1 MRDAMTSNDIFNDA
15 RVARVRE
22 LKDEVA
28 RLKAE
33 LAAAQ
38 QACAMWSIH
47 FATALA
53 AARDVDR
60 LPPGGV
66 LRVLD
71 GWNIVFNSK
80 FKGEG
85 DAHLGK
91 QRLIDAVRAYAPQHP
106 NEFVWLVFDGA
117 DANADAEGN
126 FRVSYTG
133 GEGEQR
139 ADRFVTDYLRLLRL
153 EGRHVPVTV
162 VTNDK
167 TFGRKAVEL
176 GATIQPVREFTDGI

>member
-1 MRDAMTSNDIFNDA
+1 MTSNDIVRDV
-15 RVARVRE
+15 RIQHVRE
-22 LKDEVA
+22 LKAEVA

-38 QACAMWSIH
+38 QACVTWEHH
-47 FATALA
+47 FALALA

-60 LPPGGV
+60 LPSGGG
-66 LRVLD
+66 LLILD

-91 QRLIDAVRAYAPQHP
+91 QRLIDAARAYAPQHP

-117 DANADAEGN
+117 DANAACDGN

-139 ADRFVTDYLRLLRL
+139 ADSLIVNYLRLLRL
-153 EGRHVPVTV
+153 EGRNVSVIV

-167 TFGRKAVEL
+167 TFGRKAAEL
-176 GATIQPVREFTDGI
+176 GAAVRPVKEFADGT

>member
-1 MRDAMTSNDIFNDA
+1 MTSNDIVKDA
-15 RVARVRE
+15 RIAHVRE
-22 LKDEVA
+22 LKAEVA

-38 QACAMWSIH
+38 QACATWEHH
-47 FATALA
+47 FALALA

-60 LPPGGV
+60 LPSGGAM
-66 LRVLD
+66 LILD

-85 DAHLGK
+85 DAPLGK
-91 QRLIDAVRAYAPQHP
+91 QRLIDAARAYAPQHP
-106 NEFVWLVFDGA
+106 NEFVGLVFDGA
-117 DANADAEGN
+117 DANAACDGN

-139 ADRFVTDYLRLLRL
+139 ADSLVVNYLRLLRL
-153 EGRHVPVTV
+153 EGRTLSVTV

-167 TFGRKAVEL
+167 TFGRKAAEL
-176 GATIQPVREFTDGI
+176 GATVRPVKEFADGT

>member
-1 MRDAMTSNDIFNDA
+1 MTSNDIVRDA
-15 RVARVRE
+15 RIQHVRE
-22 LKDEVA
+22 LKAEVA

-38 QACAMWSIH
+38 QACATWEHH
-47 FATALA
+47 FALALA
-53 AARDVDR
+53 AARDADR
-60 LPPGGV
+60 LPSGGV
-66 LRVLD
+66 LLILD

-91 QRLIDAVRAYAPQHP
+91 QRLIDAARAYASQHP

-117 DANADAEGN
+117 DANAACDGN

-139 ADRFVTDYLRLLRL
+139 ADHLIIDYLRLLRL
-153 EGRHVPVTV
+153 EGRPVSATV

-167 TFGRKAVEL
+167 TFGRKAAEL
-176 GATIQPVREFTDGI
+176 GAAVRPVKEFADGA

>member
-1 MRDAMTSNDIFNDA
+1 MRDARIA
-15 RVARVRE
+15 HVRE
-22 LKDEVA
+22 LKAEVA

-38 QACAMWSIH
+38 QACATWEHH
-47 FATALA
+47 FALALA

-176 GATIQPVREFTDGI
+176 GASIQPVREFTDGI